1 MIDERAERGEQAQG
15 ESVAFTSETRAFS
28 QQGKGK
34 LIVNAQA
41 LPQGFTAHNLTYDV
55 LSSEGEKLCTVQP
68 GGEAIVPI
76 EKETE
81 IYAMPAYGFKSE
93 KSKTN
98 RLKILTDKTTR
109 IRLTFIKVLSGYGVK
124 TVLEED
130 VTKSDN

>member
-1 MIDERAERGEQAQG
+1 MIDERTERGEQAQG
-15 ESVAFTSETRAFS
+15 ESVAFTSGTGAFS
-28 QQGKGK
+28 QQGK

-98 RLKILTDKTTR
+98 RLKIMPDKTTR
-109 IRLTFIKVLSGYGVK
+109 IRLTFIKVLSGYGIK

>member
-1 MIDERAERGEQAQG
+1 MIISVLRGKA
-15 ESVAFTSETRAFS
+15 

-41 LPQGFTAHNLTYDV
+41 LPQGFTAYNLTYDV

-81 IYAMPAYGFKSE
+81 IYAMPAFGFKSE

-98 RLKILTDKTTR
+98 RLKIMPDKTTR

-124 TVLEED
+124 TVLEEG